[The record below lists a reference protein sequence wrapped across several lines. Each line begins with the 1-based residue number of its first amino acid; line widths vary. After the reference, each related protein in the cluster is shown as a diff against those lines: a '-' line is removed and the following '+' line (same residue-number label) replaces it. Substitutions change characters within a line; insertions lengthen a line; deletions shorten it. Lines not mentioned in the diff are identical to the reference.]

1 MNATHVPTAD
11 DRADRPGTV
20 DADDDTPSRL
30 LGDAADYIQTY
41 GWHQGDLYGPRA
53 DAVHPPA
60 CALGGI
66 YTAAAGVCASPRAL
80 AISTAIFG
88 MRSVVACR
96 VLIEYLVLTDQYGPA
111 ADGKG
116 PDTDEG
122 MIEDW
127 NDEPERTIGDVLTA
141 LREAADHWDRTHPTP
156 GGAP

>member
-1 MNATHVPTAD
+1 
-11 DRADRPGTV
+11 
-20 DADDDTPSRL
+20 
-30 LGDAADYIQTY
+30 
-41 GWHQGDLYGPRA
+41 
-53 DAVHPPA
+53 
-60 CALGGI
+60 
-66 YTAAAGVCASPRAL
+66 
-80 AISTAIFG
+80 

-122 MIEDW
+122 MIGDW
-127 NDEPERTIGDVLTA
+127 NDEPERTITDVTTA